1 MSLLSD
7 LFIPILP
14 SPDYR
19 RLVWVLTG
27 VSGACLIYAQLPLW
41 LSIGLGLSLIWPLS
55 SCACPHVDLQSLAF
69 YQNKWVLNCQDK
81 QEEYKQLQIAV
92 DTGFFL
98 LCRFSDVEL
107 KKKRWLVIFY
117 DQLTKDQRRS
127 LHIIETM
134 RNKEVD

>member
-19 RLVWVLTG
+19 RLVWVLTAISAASL
-27 VSGACLIYAQLPLW
+27 VYAELPLW

-55 SCACPHVDLQSLAF
+55 SSTYPHADLQSLAF
-69 YQNKWVLNCQDK
+69 YQDKWVLNCQDK

-92 DTGFFL
+92 DTGLFL
-98 LCRFSDVEL
+98 LCCFSDIKL

-127 LHIIETM
+127 LHIIETV
-134 RNKEVD
+134 RSKEVD